1 MINKILIQVFN
12 ELKISIF
19 YISKGNFKDSCVVF
33 NYIETPS
40 SFADNKEDTTSYDIL
55 LNVYDRGNIIETSEK
70 IIKKL
75 NEYGFKK
82 VAIQS
87 ALDCND
93 GFFNMPIKL
102 RIKLESR
109 NE

>member
-1 MINKILIQVFN
+1 MINKILFKIFD
-12 ELKISIF
+12 ELKLPAF
-19 YISKGNFKDSCVVF
+19 YISKGNFKKSCVVF
-33 NYIETPS
+33 NYIEIPS
-40 SFADNKEDTTSYDIL
+40 SFADNKEDTTLYDII
-55 LNVYDRGNIIETSEK
+55 LNLYDRENIVETSEK

-102 RIKLESR
+102 KIKLESG
-109 NE
+109 ND